1 MRLMQWMDASK
12 ALLVEARYQNLRR
25 LVVGQGRVLF
35 SQNFPGTAPK
45 GCADLS
51 CRTRTTVV
59 GQTGTACLSDDL
71 GRNGFASSGA
81 ISLKVLPRDG

>member
-51 CRTRTTVV
+51 CRTSYCR
-59 GQTGTACLSDDL
+59 GTDWT
-71 GRNGFASSGA
+71 
-81 ISLKVLPRDG
+81 SLFVR